1 MKFIE
6 KVMDIP
12 IVYQA
17 FQNFVYTT
25 KSQETI
31 DNLLS
36 LGNNSSVLD
45 FGCGTGI
52 YSEKFLDSFYIGID
66 PLDSCIARAKSK
78 YGETQS
84 RKFLVGDETI
94 LSIFIDRKFD
104 LILAMGVL
112 HHMEDRKASVFLSEA
127 IRLLKSNGVLVCL
140 EPLYFEG
147 QSKIS
152 RFMVSRDRGKYARNE
167 PGYKRL
173 FPSGT
178 QGVVLERKLGLLR
191 IPYDQVAIMYTPNK
205 EVK

>member
-1 MKFIE
+1 MKFTE
-6 KVMDIP
+6 KVMDVP
-12 IVYQA
+12 IVYQT
-17 FQNFVYTT
+17 FQNFVYTA

-36 LGNNSSVLD
+36 SAKNDSVLD
-45 FGCGTGI
+45 FGCGTGV
-52 YSEKFLDSFYIGID
+52 YCEKFIDSSYIGID

-94 LSIFIDRKFD
+94 LSNFDDHKFD

-112 HHMEDRKASVFLSEA
+112 HHMEDRKASLFLSEA
-127 IRLLKSNGVLVCL
+127 TRLLKSNGVLVCL

-147 QSKIS
+147 QSRIS
-152 RFMVSRDRGKYARNE
+152 RFMVSQDRGKYARNE
-167 PGYKRL
+167 LEYKGL
-173 FPSGT
+173 FPRGT

-191 IPYDQVAIMYTPNK
+191 IPYDQVAIKYTSTKAAP
-205 EVK
+205 